1 MPRFYCNMPLASGEI
16 IELPPDAAHHLHVLR
31 LAADESFTLFNG
43 EGGEYTA
50 RLASIEKKRA
60 YAEILSFSSREAE
73 LAYAVTIAQALP
85 ESSKMD
91 WIVEKAVELGAAAI
105 QPILSQR
112 CVVRL
117 SGERAEKRLAHWQK
131 IIVAASEQCGR
142 NRLARL
148 HDLADFKNWIS
159 QPVQKTLLLSPRAS
173 LSLSGWASGKQQ
185 QALTLMIGPEGGF
198 TTIEEDL
205 ALSKGAQLVS
215 MGSRILR
222 TETAGMSALA
232 TLTAIWGI

>member
-1 MPRFYCNMPLASGEI
+1 MPLSLGET
-16 IELPPDAAHHLHVLR
+16 IELPPDVAHHIHVLR

-50 RLASIEKKRA
+50 RLAGAEKKRA
-60 YAEILSFSSREAE
+60 HAEILSFSAREAE
-73 LAYAVTIAQALP
+73 LPFALTIAQALP

-91 WIVEKAVELGAAAI
+91 WIVEKAIELGAAAI

-142 NRLARL
+142 NRLAHL

-159 QPVQKTLLLSPRAS
+159 QPAQKTRLLLSPRAS
-173 LSLSGWASGKQQ
+173 LSLSGWARSNQQ
-185 QALTLMIGPEGGF
+185 QALTLMVGPEGGF
-198 TTIEEDL
+198 TTNEEDL

-215 MGSRILR
+215 MGPRILR